1 MLISDVEIFVWGCLA
16 WWMLVI
22 YIYIYICVHIYI
34 YLFLLHMI
42 YIYIQYIL
50 YKYMYSWK
58 YRIMEKP
65 CASPLRYFRML
76 KQQMHF
82 FLSLKGCGMAATLQ
96 ATKVAGLPP
105 AVILFLDFLSTSGV
119 NFEILWLKDVESSSS
134 SNMVNLRHPKTQKK
148 TGHFWM
154 PLFFQQWNTPS
165 N

>member
-1 MLISDVEIFVWGCLA
+1 
-16 WWMLVI
+16 
-22 YIYIYICVHIYI
+22 
-34 YLFLLHMI
+34 
-42 YIYIQYIL
+42 
-50 YKYMYSWK
+50 
-58 YRIMEKP
+58 MEKP

-148 TGHFWM
+148 KQVIFGCHSSFSNETHHRTN
-154 PLFFQQWNTPS
+154 LFSKVYPDGFNQIHQGSLNKDLPS
-165 N
+165 NHGWDHNWDHRMGVFFGWHSSNIRLERYRANFR